1 MPKTPYFSRELFQFL
16 VELKFNNERA
26 WFNANKPRYE
36 EHVKKPLLRFL
47 ADAAP
52 RVQKINPAITR
63 PAFFRIYRDTRFAKD
78 KTPYK
83 THAAVQFRHAATAN
97 DAHAPG
103 FYIHFEPGDCFVA
116 GGIWQPESEAL
127 LAIRKRIAAKD
138 PAWLAVKKSKLP
150 LYTEDALKRPPK
162 GFSPEHP
169 MLEDLKLKSYMS
181 WVGFSDKEACDGKM
195 LERSVEAFKKLDPLV
210 RFLCGAMKIKA

>member
-1 MPKTPYFSRELFQFL
+1 MPKAPYFSRELFQFL

-36 EHVKKPLLRFL
+36 DHVKKPMLRFL

-52 RVQKINPAITR
+52 RVQKVNAAITR

-83 THAAVQFRHAATAN
+83 THAAVQFRHSATAN

-116 GGIWQPESEAL
+116 GGIWQPESGAL

-138 PAWLAVKKSKLP
+138 AGWMAVKKAKLK

-169 MLEDLKLKSYMS
+169 MLEDLRLKSYMS
-181 WVGFSDKEACDGKM
+181 WVSFSDKEACDEKM
-195 LERSVEAFKKLDPLV
+195 LERTVAACKKLDPLV